1 MKAYAVAVIK
11 ETRFGDEV
19 KEYLR
24 RIDSTLEPYEGKYLI
39 HGGSY
44 DVLEGGWDADVVLL
58 EFPSMDQAR
67 AWYESPAYRAIRSLR
82 IRNTEGPV
90 ILVQGVR
97 DGHRGSDLLGQD
109 VSQPL

>member
-1 MKAYAVAVIK
+1 MLV
-11 ETRFGDEV
+11 
-19 KEYLR
+19 
-24 RIDSTLEPYEGKYLI
+24 
-39 HGGSY
+39 
-44 DVLEGGWDADVVLL
+44 

-97 DGHRGSDLLGQD
+97 DGHRGSDLLVQAICE
-109 VSQPL
+109 SL